1 MTRRAK
7 QCDRV
12 VFRRWKE
19 GDVIALFPDQ
29 PEGRGLVNYYIARDT
44 YQHVGQHGAA
54 DYHGVVRDTKPA
66 KPAEYRDLLRELKG
80 VGYTPCVRKR
90 AGR

>member
-1 MTRRAK
+1 MARAQKK

-29 PEGRGLVNYYIARDT
+29 PEGRGLVNS

-54 DYHGVVRDTKPA
+54 DYRGVVRDTKPA
-66 KPAEYRDLLRELKG
+66 KPVEYRALLRELKSI
-80 VGYTPCVRKR
+80 GYTPCVRRKQR
-90 AGR
+90 GK